1 MDQAAEQV
9 DQFDLLGQLA
19 QGRDFLM
26 LGEQRELQG
35 GGGHGGD

>member
-1 MDQAAEQV
+1 MNQAAEQV

-19 QGRDFLM
+19 QRRDFLL

-35 GGGHGGD
+35 SGGHGEY